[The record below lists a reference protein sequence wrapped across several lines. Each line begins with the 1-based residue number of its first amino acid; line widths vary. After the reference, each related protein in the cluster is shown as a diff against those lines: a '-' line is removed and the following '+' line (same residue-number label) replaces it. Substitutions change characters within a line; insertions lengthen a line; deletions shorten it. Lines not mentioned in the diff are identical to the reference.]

1 MLAAPG
7 RAATARLAPVKLQN
21 QRSRE
26 IRRTEEG
33 LFFENRMPQMRNSA
47 CASFFEVARQSHP
60 PLQFYF
66 RFVSSDHKT
75 VDRSEERIYHRTVT
89 ASFLRVSPEGF
100 TPTYSCPFVR
110 SP

>member
-66 RFVSSDHKT
+66 RFFRGEPRRSTRRSNSGAAQGSQPDRFGSAKIHGA
-75 VDRSEERIYHRTVT
+75 VDRYREVLTQ
-89 ASFLRVSPEGF
+89 
-100 TPTYSCPFVR
+100 
-110 SP
+110 